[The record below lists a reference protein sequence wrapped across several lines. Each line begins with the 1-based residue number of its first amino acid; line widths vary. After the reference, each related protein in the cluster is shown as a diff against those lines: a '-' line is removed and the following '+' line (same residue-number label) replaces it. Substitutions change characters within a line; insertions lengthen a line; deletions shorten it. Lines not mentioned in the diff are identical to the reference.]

1 MALSSLMLSCSS
13 SEDEVSFGE
22 TKAVVNM
29 LSESEPVNLT
39 PEQQVFAYDN
49 NQFALNFL
57 NTVNET
63 DRSGKSFI
71 YSPLSI
77 IYVLGMVNDAA
88 TGLTEKEL
96 EETLGFNEG
105 GIQAVNDYCKKLIDG
120 LPKVDDKVTLNI
132 ANAIFLNKDWTLKQQ
147 FTQDMQTYYDAKA
160 EALDFESSETLD
172 HINGWCNEKT
182 NGMIPTILDEIDPL
196 IMSYLLNAI
205 YFKADWASKFDPQN
219 TKDETFTTENGNSS
233 TKIPMMHQNVLIKY
247 MKNNTYSAIEMP
259 YGNGLWNMVV
269 MMPEEGKNTD
279 DIINHLK
286 MFGVYPMLYDDIDG
300 SLDTW
305 VFGPYEVDLKLPR
318 FETEASTDLK
328 PVMSALGMPTAFILD
343 LAEFPDFCNMPTFIG
358 LMKQVAKINVNEEGT
373 EAAAVTVI
381 GAETSGMPG
390 TADFHATRPF
400 IYIISERSTGIIF
413 FIGQYMGEIT
423 MDIPQIEVST
433 STTANPAIYDL
444 QGRRLDGAPA
454 KGVYIQNGRKYIVR

>member
-1 MALSSLMLSCSS
+1 MKKNLFFGLVAMALSSLMLSCSS

-22 TKAVVNM
+22 TKTIVNM
-29 LSESEPVNLT
+29 LSESEPINLT
-39 PEQQVFAYDN
+39 SEQQVFAYDN

-63 DRSGKSFI
+63 DLSGKSFI

-77 IYVLGMVNDAA
+77 TYVLGMVNDAA

-96 EETLGFNEG
+96 EETLGFHEG

-160 EALDFESSETLD
+160 EALDFKAPETLD

-233 TKIPMMHQNVLIKY
+233 TKIPMMHQNVLINY

-269 MMPEEGKNTD
+269 MMPEKGMTTD

-318 FETEASTDLK
+318 YETSSDTD
-328 PVMSALGMPTAFILD
+328 D
-343 LAEFPDFCNMPTFIG
+343 LEDGLIG
-358 LMKQVAKINVNEEGT
+358 LMKKMGIKRAFDDALAEIPNMCELPVYIEMMRQKAKIKVNEEGS
-373 EAAAVTVI
+373 EAAAVTVA
-381 GAETSGMPG
+381 GVTNKSMGSEPKEYPKAT
-390 TADFHATRPF
+390 FHANRPF
-400 IYIISERSTGIIF
+400 VYVIREASSGVILFVGKFTG
-413 FIGQYMGEIT
+413 
-423 MDIPQIEVST
+423 
-433 STTANPAIYDL
+433 A
-444 QGRRLDGAPA
+444 
-454 KGVYIQNGRKYIVR
+454 

>member
-1 MALSSLMLSCSS
+1 MKRICQLLGMTVVLSLGLQSCSS
-13 SEDEVSFGE
+13 SDDDVDLGE
-22 TKAVVNM
+22 AKQVINM
-29 LSESEPVNLT
+29 LSEPIPINLT
-39 PEQQVFAYDN
+39 TEQRTFAYDN

-77 IYVLGMVNDAA
+77 TYVLGMVNDAA

-96 EETLGFNEG
+96 EETLGFHEG

-160 EALDFESSETLD
+160 EALDFKAPETLD

-318 FETEASTDLK
+318 YETSSDTD
-328 PVMSALGMPTAFILD
+328 D
-343 LAEFPDFCNMPTFIG
+343 LEDGLIG
-358 LMKQVAKINVNEEGT
+358 LMKKMGIKRAFDDALAEIPNMCELPVYIEMMRQKAKIKVNEEGS
-373 EAAAVTVI
+373 EAAAVTV
-381 GAETSGMPG
+381 AGMKNFSMGSEPIEYPKA
-390 TADFHATRPF
+390 TFHANRPF
-400 IYIISERSTGIIF
+400 VYVIREASSGVILFVGKFTG
-413 FIGQYMGEIT
+413 
-423 MDIPQIEVST
+423 
-433 STTANPAIYDL
+433 A
-444 QGRRLDGAPA
+444 
-454 KGVYIQNGRKYIVR
+454 